1 MTRIKR
7 IALLV
12 VAALAAFYSA
22 DYLVA
27 RKQPL
32 GSVEVQPFY
41 AVPQRN
47 GKTEIL
53 MLDSEDENCVQ
64 SLLPHRGM
72 SPCWYLRKHTQ
83 KRIDM

>member
-12 VAALAAFYSA
+12 VVALAAFYGA

-32 GSVEVQPFY
+32 GSIEVQPFY

-53 MLDSEDENCVQ
+53 MLDAEEESCVN